1 MELFR
6 YSKVNDLRL
15 SSSLLYKIEHQIL
28 GQKYTSRDIQKS
40 ADIFFTLF
48 KDVSNL
54 ASILRQ
60 LLETGLMQI
69 LIPDL
74 DDIYC
79 YAPKS
84 KYHYYTTDEHTM
96 RALEVL
102 EDLTASE
109 GLSVLNDLMGTNENV
124 EELLLAVL
132 FHDMAKPSETVE
144 AQHVIEGAE
153 KSEAILLKFNFKGDV
168 SLVKTLIKNHLL
180 LEHVAFRR
188 DMMLPETIEKFAS
201 IINKKSLLDCLYL
214 LTYADLYAVN
224 PNVWSEWKNSL
235 LSQLYNKTVDYYDG
249 FGIADIQEYD
259 EALIEELSAEHGED
273 KVRTTL
279 KMLPTSYQRDF
290 DSRQITEHFKMADKV
305 ENNSVSLQ
313 SKSYYNFSGV
323 TVVTGDRPF
332 LLSDICGIFAANDVS
347 VFEAK
352 IYTRE
357 DGIIIDNFSVVSSDH
372 NGPLDNEL
380 IVKIEQ
386 ELVNVLKHNI
396 STDELFKNHMRRW
409 KWKNVTKE
417 SVPLHID
424 FDETSKYSIID
435 ITGSDSP
442 GLLYSFTKTL
452 SKMGLLI
459 YSAKIAT
466 KVDGLIDS
474 FYLLDNKGS
483 KIGVNISEE
492 QIREAI
498 ISEMGRDI

>member
-1 MELFR
+1 
-6 YSKVNDLRL
+6 
-15 SSSLLYKIEHQIL
+15 
-28 GQKYTSRDIQKS
+28 
-40 ADIFFTLF
+40 
-48 KDVSNL
+48 
-54 ASILRQ
+54 
-60 LLETGLMQI
+60 
-69 LIPDL
+69 
-74 DDIYC
+74 
-79 YAPKS
+79 
-84 KYHYYTTDEHTM
+84 
-96 RALEVL
+96 
-102 EDLTASE
+102 
-109 GLSVLNDLMGTNENV
+109 
-124 EELLLAVL
+124 
-132 FHDMAKPSETVE
+132 
-144 AQHVIEGAE
+144 
-153 KSEAILLKFNFKGDV
+153 
-168 SLVKTLIKNHLL
+168 
-180 LEHVAFRR
+180 
-188 DMMLPETIEKFAS
+188 
-201 IINKKSLLDCLYL
+201 
-214 LTYADLYAVN
+214 
-224 PNVWSEWKNSL
+224 
-235 LSQLYNKTVDYYDG
+235 
-249 FGIADIQEYD
+249 
-259 EALIEELSAEHGED
+259 
-273 KVRTTL
+273 
-279 KMLPTSYQRDF
+279 MLPTSYQRDF

-305 ENNSVSLQ
+305 ENNAVSLQ

-323 TVVTGDRPF
+323 TVVTSDRPF
-332 LLSDICGIFAANDVS
+332 LLSDICGVFAANDVS